1 MRARTLADAALT
13 LGVLGGMLG
22 LTGTAAAAAQKHP
35 LVGPF
40 ADVFCSDLTP
50 ADEDV
55 SQTAPGFVVFN
66 ANRNKVSA
74 VVSLKDAPPNAQ
86 FPVRLVQGGPGGG
99 GDCFTVDGTLTTNGQ
114 GKGTLNVAE
123 PPVGTRAQVIIDTT
137 VLTGTPSYRATDI
150 FTFAE

>member
-1 MRARTLADAALT
+1 MKLLRHALPAALAVGAS
-13 LGVLGGMLG
+13 LL
-22 LTGTAAAAAQKHP
+22 LTASPAAAGAEKYA
-35 LVGPF
+35 LVGPS
-40 ADVFCSDLTP
+40 ANIFCSDLTP
-50 ADEDV
+50 AGEDV
-55 SQTAPGFVVFN
+55 SQVAPGFAIFN
-66 ANRNKVSA
+66 ANANKVGA

-86 FPVRLVQGGPGGG
+86 FPVRLVQGGLGGG